1 MPKSA
6 KTHRAKCFDMI
17 KLNLILKP
25 MRYGKLSFHRFPHI
39 KLLKDW
45 LLKLGDKIEEIQLDR
60 NRLLSELCK
69 ARYMTNR
76 LWAKVDNL

>member
-1 MPKSA
+1 MV
-6 KTHRAKCFDMI
+6 

-25 MRYGKLSFHRFPHI
+25 MSYEKLSFHRFPHI

-45 LLKLGDKIEEIQLDR
+45 LLKLDDEIEKIQLDR

-69 ARYMTNR
+69 VRYMTNR
-76 LWAKVDNL
+76 LRAKVDNL

>member
-1 MPKSA
+1 MS
-6 KTHRAKCFDMI
+6 
-17 KLNLILKP
+17 
-25 MRYGKLSFHRFPHI
+25 YGKLSFHRVPHI

-45 LLKLGDKIEEIQLDR
+45 LLRLDDEIEKIQLDR

-76 LWAKVDNL
+76 LRAKVDNL